1 LEDCFNGPKTIKFE
15 VDGEGM
21 ITKMANMMS
30 SLDGEIVKFNK
41 NFNCVGEVEDWLR
54 ELEGHVSATLKY
66 WLNE

>member
-1 LEDCFNGPKTIKFE
+1 
-15 VDGEGM
+15 
-21 ITKMANMMS
+21 MANMMS
-30 SLDGEIVKFNK
+30 SLDGEMVKFNK